1 MAELEILQND
11 REIERVE
18 DGVILNVYQKQR
30 YPQKNI
36 NNLITKYKNNLKS
49 NTDFIEKFEVY
60 KEKICETSKELF
72 EKVRKENINFINR
85 MKNVDEFRNKAKE
98 LLNEEIQKKQE
109 FIDKFDSIIKDTE
122 KRALEMAEV
131 EKDDALKKI
140 EDAKAVLEL
149 WEEFEVVEEIEAA

>member
-1 MAELEILQND
+1 MAELEIIQND

-72 EKVRKENINFINR
+72 EKVKEENINFINR
-85 MKNVDEFRNKAKE
+85 MKNVNEFRNKAKE